1 MWVSLR
7 NRKKPNSYLRQVE
20 YIWQIYGVKASP
32 VRKVEIPKPD
42 GVTPNEIPN
51 YINQV
56 ESRKN
61 WVEQKFINIFINSLF
76 RAINNKISLYLKLLS
91 NLRYRLYFM
100 GI

>member
-1 MWVSLR
+1 M
-7 NRKKPNSYLRQVE
+7 
-20 YIWQIYGVKASP
+20 KALH
-32 VRKVEIPKPD
+32 VRRVEIPKPD

-56 ESRKN
+56 ESREN
-61 WVEQKFINIFINSLF
+61 WVEQKLCQKFINIFINSLF